1 MPEYTLYTLADSLSG
16 NAAVQETE
24 RSVSTGVNSVA
35 RFITVLFIFA
45 LVLAM
50 TYFTTR
56 FVGRAGQARMRSSN
70 IEVLESVRNAD
81 GKLLELVRIGKKYAV
96 IGVSRDSQDLIC
108 MLDEDDILPPQEG
121 DEGKKDFSEIFKRFK
136 SADRENP

>member
-1 MPEYTLYTLADSLSG
+1 MP
-16 NAAVQETE
+16 
-24 RSVSTGVNSVA
+24 
-35 RFITVLFIFA
+35 RFRRRNVRYLRELTA
-45 LVLAM
+45 

-136 SADRENP
+136 SADRENS